1 MRTMFGES
9 TGVMGVTLGES
20 TGVMGAT
27 LALGAGGEGEVAGWK
42 VAWNGESGFG
52 KGEADAGWKLGESE
66 SGVGSSWTS
75 VFSWSS
81 EDGCRCHGGDEEGE
95 QGREMHSGY
104 GFLLI
109 E

>member
-1 MRTMFGES
+1 MRTMF
-9 TGVMGVTLGES
+9 GES

-27 LALGAGGEGEVAGWK
+27 LALGAGGEGEVDAGWK
-42 VAWNGESGFG
+42 VAWNRESGFG
-52 KGEADAGWKLGESE
+52 KGEADAGWEFGESE
-66 SGVGSSWTS
+66 SGAGSTWTS

-104 GFLLI
+104 GFWLI